1 MLETRP
7 EMAEALL
14 DPINLQRAMRA
25 AMDPAY
31 KAELMQSSD
40 QAMQR
45 LMSHEGGE
53 AALQRFW
60 RDSMGPRY
68 ADEADAARGTDE
80 TIGAA
85 PSTHEEA
92 LREAA
97 DARRHAEEDRTGPV
111 RATALP
117 NPWARPS
124 APPAGMGMGM
134 GMGGFTAAG
143 MPGMPGAAGG
153 FGGATPAIGGATPV
167 IGGATPRVGG
177 ATPAY
182 GGATPAYGGATPAYG
197 GATPMAGGA
206 TPKYGGAT
214 PRTGAAAEE
223 SEAWRPT
230 AFSGATGGLGAEGEA
245 GDAADLRAAAATMG
259 TVPSSLSAGASAP
272 SERWRRWC
280 VERAVVQLVADP
292 TQVAYVVAPPPPGLT
307 GEAARARLRWIEG
320 ASSGQDEDVAMHRL
334 EPKPV
339 SESDTVRCLDDN
351 KKGQIFGIENG
362 EAVVQLEDNDF
373 SNKQMR
379 DLVVLYEGGS

>member
-1 MLETRP
+1 MRRMLETRP

-134 GMGGFTAAG
+134 GMGGMGG
-143 MPGMPGAAGG
+143 MGGFNPFAG
-153 FGGATPAIGGATPV
+153 FGGGGGAAPSAAMGAWGAGT
-167 IGGATPRVGG
+167 GGPTG
-177 ATPAY
+177 
-182 GGATPAYGGATPAYG
+182 
-197 GATPMAGGA
+197 
-206 TPKYGGAT
+206 
-214 PRTGAAAEE
+214 GAAA
-223 SEAWRPT
+223 S
-230 AFSGATGGLGAEGEA
+230 TGEILLHCIA
-245 GDAADLRAAAATMG
+245 LHCSMG
-259 TVPSSLSAGASAP
+259 CKGT
-272 SERWRRWC
+272 
-280 VERAVVQLVADP
+280 QLVATYAIPPAGALQYDTGCRIP
-292 TQVAYVVAPPPPGLT
+292 TLFPRSHCERSSLNAPQSCSPVFMIIALPLDSPHPSPPSQLSQQEHLQPEHPIPL
-307 GEAARARLRWIEG
+307 LR
-320 ASSGQDEDVAMHRL
+320 
-334 EPKPV
+334 
-339 SESDTVRCLDDN
+339 
-351 KKGQIFGIENG
+351 
-362 EAVVQLEDNDF
+362 
-373 SNKQMR
+373 
-379 DLVVLYEGGS
+379 